1 MTSSQEIINILYKR
15 LAGGTLTAG
24 EQLMLEQWIAEN
36 PKARQNMADSLEDL
50 EHIAA
55 DYRLRQMINTRRPK
69 EEMERRLGLPTSSLP
84 QPERHSFTPILK
96 WSGAAVIAAA
106 VTIGAIFLLRTPS
119 VTPGSQA
126 IAQNDQPTPL
136 RIENLSPG
144 STQAIVTTPTGDTL
158 HVTEH
163 TPVTPTLANVVD
175 AGPLQID
182 VPRGGEFVVTLE
194 DSTRVWLNS
203 ESRLTYPAHFSASSR
218 RVELTGEAF
227 FEVKHN
233 PDVPF
238 IVESANQRVRV
249 YGTEFNIR
257 AYPEDDAVYTTLSS
271 GSISLTPSSGSGEI
285 FLSPGKQTIFTK
297 ATSEA
302 KVRQVDIDRVTGWRH
317 GRFVFEE
324 QTLRQIMRDLARWY
338 NFEYEFAD
346 DEAAETIFMGSI
358 PRYSNF
364 KTAIAILE
372 KSGGLAFEVK
382 ENRILISRQNPTSR

>member
-15 LAGGTLTAG
+15 LAGGTLTGG

-36 PKARQNMADSLEDL
+36 PEARQNMADSLEDL

>member
-1 MTSSQEIINILYKR
+1 MISSQDIINILYKR
-15 LAGGTLTAG
+15 LAGGKLTAG
-24 EQLMLEQWIAEN
+24 EMLLLDRWIAGKPE
-36 PKARQNMADSLEDL
+36 ARRHMADSLEDVERL
-50 EHIAA
+50 AA
-55 DYRLRQMINTRRPK
+55 EYRVRGMIDATRPK
-69 EEMERRLGLPTSSLP
+69 EEMERRLGLETAKSDS
-84 QPERHSFTPILK
+84 RKRTFAFFLK
-96 WSGAAVIAAA
+96 WSGAAVVAAA
-106 VTIGAIFLLRTPS
+106 VTIGAILLLRTPS
-119 VTPGSQA
+119 LTV
-126 IAQNDQPTPL
+126 QPLADAEIDAPL

-144 STQAIVTTPTGDTL
+144 STQAIVTTPGGDTL
-158 HVTEH
+158 HVTE
-163 TPVTPTLANVVD
+163 TSAVTPSLAKVVE

-227 FEVKHN
+227 FEVTHN

-257 AYPEDDAVYTTLSS
+257 AYPEDDVVYTTLSS

-285 FLSPGKQTIFTK
+285 FLSPGKQTVFTK
-297 ATSEA
+297 ATAEA
-302 KVRQVDIDRVTGWRH
+302 KVRQVDIERVTGWRH

-324 QTLRQIMRDLARWY
+324 QSLRQIMRDLARWY
-338 NFEYEFAD
+338 DFEYEFAD

-382 ENRILISRQNPTSR
+382 DNRILISRQKQASR

>member
-36 PKARQNMADSLEDL
+36 PEARQNMADSLEDL

-69 EEMERRLGLPTSSLP
+69 EEMERRLGLATSSLP

-126 IAQNDQPTPL
+126 IAQNDRPTPL

-163 TPVTPTLANVVD
+163 TPVTPTLAKVVD

>member
-36 PKARQNMADSLEDL
+36 PEARQNMADSLEDL

-106 VTIGAIFLLRTPS
+106 VTIGAIFLLRAPS

-126 IAQNDQPTPL
+126 IAQNDRPTPL

-338 NFEYEFAD
+338 DFEYEFAD

>member
-1 MTSSQEIINILYKR
+1 MITSQEIIDILYKR
-15 LAGGTLTAG
+15 LSGGSLTAG
-24 EQLMLEQWIAEN
+24 EMLTLERWIAGN
-36 PKARQNMADSLEDL
+36 PEARRKMADSLEDVERL
-50 EHIAA
+50 AA
-55 DYRLRQMINTRRPK
+55 DYRLRRMIDTRRPR
-69 EEMERRLGLPTSSLP
+69 EEMERRLGLQDTKNP
-84 QPERHSFTPILK
+84 QTARRHSFAVFLK

-106 VTIGAIFLLRTPS
+106 VTLGVVFMLRTPS
-119 VTPGSQA
+119 MSPQPIAADTTPA
-126 IAQNDQPTPL
+126 PL

-144 STQAIVTTPTGDTL
+144 STQAIVTTPAGDIL
-158 HVTEH
+158 HVTE
-163 TPVTPTLANVVD
+163 TEDVTPQLAKVVD
-175 AGPLQID
+175 SGPLQID

-218 RVELTGEAF
+218 RVELTGEAY
-227 FEVKHN
+227 FEVTHN

-271 GSISLTPSSGSGEI
+271 GSISLTPASGSGEI
-285 FLSPGKQTIFTK
+285 FLSPGKQTVFTK
-297 ATSEA
+297 TTSEA

-338 NFEYEFAD
+338 DFEYEFAD

-372 KSGGLAFEVK
+372 KSGGLAFKVK
-382 ENRILISRQNPTSR
+382 DNKILVSRQKTD

>member
-1 MTSSQEIINILYKR
+1 
-15 LAGGTLTAG
+15 
-24 EQLMLEQWIAEN
+24 
-36 PKARQNMADSLEDL
+36 
-50 EHIAA
+50 
-55 DYRLRQMINTRRPK
+55 
-69 EEMERRLGLPTSSLP
+69 
-84 QPERHSFTPILK
+84 
-96 WSGAAVIAAA
+96 
-106 VTIGAIFLLRTPS
+106 
-119 VTPGSQA
+119 
-126 IAQNDQPTPL
+126 
-136 RIENLSPG
+136 
-144 STQAIVTTPTGDTL
+144 
-158 HVTEH
+158 
-163 TPVTPTLANVVD
+163 
-175 AGPLQID
+175 
-182 VPRGGEFVVTLE
+182 
-194 DSTRVWLNS
+194 
-203 ESRLTYPAHFSASSR
+203 
-218 RVELTGEAF
+218 
-227 FEVKHN
+227 VKHN

-338 NFEYEFAD
+338 DFEYEFAD

>member
-24 EQLMLEQWIAEN
+24 EQLILEQWIAEN
-36 PKARQNMADSLEDL
+36 TEARQNMANSLEDL
-50 EHIAA
+50 EHMAS
-55 DYRLRQMINTRRPK
+55 DYRLRQMINIKRPK
-69 EEMERRLGLPTSSLP
+69 EEMERRLGISASLQP

-126 IAQNDQPTPL
+126 IAQNDRPTPL

-163 TPVTPTLANVVD
+163 TPVTPTLSKVVD

-257 AYPEDDAVYTTLSS
+257 AYPEDDVVYTTLSS

>member
-24 EQLMLEQWIAEN
+24 EQLILEQWIAEN
-36 PKARQNMADSLEDL
+36 TEARQNMADSLEDT
-50 EHIAA
+50 EHIAT

-69 EEMERRLGLPTSSLP
+69 EEMERRLGISASLQP
-84 QPERHSFTPILK
+84 QPERHTFTPILK

-126 IAQNDQPTPL
+126 IAQNDRPTPL

-163 TPVTPTLANVVD
+163 TPVTPTLAKVVD
-175 AGPLQID
+175 TGPLQID

-257 AYPEDDAVYTTLSS
+257 AYPEDDVVYTTLSS